1 MYKIN
6 IINDSKKQIIHD
18 GVSSGNAPKVKTGSI
33 VQGINTIDSFSFS
46 IYSNNPAFNQLL
58 EYKTEIEVFNT
69 VKKEYEFLG
78 RILKPKDY
86 MDNNG
91 LVYKEV
97 VCESLLGYL
106 CDSKQLY
113 VEEKNWKVVELLKHI
128 LDCHNSQ
135 VEAKKHFKLGD
146 VTVTDKNDNLYV
158 GIQRENSWKTI
169 NDKLISVLG
178 GEIQVRKEND
188 TLYLD
193 YLIEIGEDKETPIKL
208 RKNMKSIAKETDP
221 SSFVTRVIPLGA
233 KKKVTDSSGNEIESE
248 QRVGIESVNNGQYYI
263 DDDLAIIK
271 YGVIVGYIYF
281 DDVTEPSNLLA
292 KAKDYIKNNNKIL
305 GKFTIDATDL
315 SLIGLTPDNFKT
327 GNYHPVINEL
337 INVEERLRI
346 IKKTINI
353 NEPTSSSLEFGD
365 STKSLSD
372 LQLNSNNDIN
382 KMNSIVQK
390 INANYT
396 SSQDVDNAVNN
407 SIKKEGIVT
416 KNTIYNKSNGV
427 VIANGSTSEIEIS
440 DMPTLSSHIGRRI
453 DILTACN
460 NQNYKFSSFE
470 LNSNSFVMDYYYIL
484 DDGSMCYQ
492 VILVEINNNKWK
504 FKVISSS
511 ANINKEIK
519 LYKIESYS

>member
-6 IINDSKKQIIHD
+6 IINDLNKQIIHD
-18 GVSSGNAPKVKTGSI
+18 GVSSGKAPKIKTGSI

-46 IYSNNPAFNQLL
+46 IYPNNPAFNKLL

-69 VKKEYEFLG
+69 IKKEFEFLG

-86 MDNNG
+86 MDSNG
-91 LVYKEV
+91 LIYKEV

-113 VEEKNWKVVELLKHI
+113 IKERNWKVTELLTHI

-135 VEAKKHFKLGD
+135 VEEKKRFHLGK

-178 GEIQVRKEND
+178 GEIKIRRENNI
-188 TLYLD
+188 LYLD
-193 YLIEIGEDKETPIKL
+193 YLTEIGEEKDIPIKL

-221 SSFVTRVIPLGA
+221 SSFITRIIPLGA
-233 KKKVTDSSGNEIESE
+233 KIKEKDSSGNEVDSE
-248 QRVGIESVNNGQYYI
+248 QRIGIESVNNGQYYI

-271 YGVIVGYIYF
+271 YGIIVGYIYF
-281 DDVTEPSNLLA
+281 DDVTDPSNLLA
-292 KAKDYIKNNNKIL
+292 KTKDYIKNNNKIL
-305 GKFTIDATDL
+305 GKFTIAATDL
-315 SLIGLTPDNFKT
+315 SLIGLTPDSFKI

-337 INVEERLRI
+337 INVKERLRI

-382 KMNSIVQK
+382 KVASMVQK
-390 INANYT
+390 INSDYT
-396 SSQDVDNAVNN
+396 SSRDVDTAVSN

-416 KNTIYNKSNGV
+416 KNTVYNNSNGV
-427 VIANGSTSEIEIS
+427 VIANSNNSEIS
-440 DMPTLSSHIGRRI
+440 LSNMPSLSSYTGKRI
-453 DILTACN
+453 EFLIACDE
-460 NQNYKFSSFE
+460 QNYKFVPFE
-470 LNSNSFVMDYYYIL
+470 LNSSSFFIDYSYVF
-484 DDGSMCYQ
+484 DDGSLCNQ
-492 VILVEINNNKWK
+492 VISVEINNTTWK
-504 FKVISSS
+504 FKVLYSS
-511 ANINKEIK
+511 AATNKEVK